1 MALLQTHHISKTYS
15 DHQILAD
22 INIQLNQGELVSILG
37 VSGIGKTTIF
47 NIIAGLLSPENGEV
61 LLKNQPITNKTG
73 QLSYMLQKDLLLP
86 YRTIMGNVILPAL
99 MRGTSKKV
107 AEAKAAPLFKLFGL
121 QHTEKRY
128 PQALSGGMRQRA
140 ALLRT
145 YMFDKEV
152 ALLDEPFSALDEIT
166 KHQVHAW
173 YLNLMSKINLST
185 LLITHDVEEAILLSD
200 RIYILSGTPA
210 SITKEIIIDSE
221 LKKQPDFELS
231 TSFLDYKRQILN
243 LL

>member
-1 MALLQTHHISKTYS
+1 MSLLQTNHISKSYP
-15 DHQILAD
+15 DHQVLSD
-22 INIQLNQGELVSILG
+22 INIHLDQGELVSILG
-37 VSGIGKTTIF
+37 ISGIGKTTLF
-47 NIIAGLLSPENGEV
+47 NIIAGLLSPESGQV
-61 LLKNQPITNKTG
+61 ILKDQPITNTTG
-73 QLSYMLQKDLLLP
+73 QISYMLQKDLLLP

-99 MRGTSKKV
+99 MQGIAKKE

-121 QHTEKRY
+121 QHTEKLY
-128 PQALSGGMRQRA
+128 PQALSGGMCQRA

-145 YMFDKEV
+145 YMFNKEV

-166 KHQVHAW
+166 KHQVHSW
-173 YLNLMSKINLST
+173 YLNLMKKINLST

-200 RIYILSGTPA
+200 RIYLLTGTPA
-210 SITKEIIIDSE
+210 TITQEISIDAD

-231 TSFLDYKRQILN
+231 TAFLNYKRKILG